1 MRKTAL
7 PLAIAAALTA
17 AAHAPAADGTPAPG
31 RAIVEVATP
40 ALPTGRGAAARE
52 RWHEER
58 ARSNAVLDRFADRNE
73 LEVRSRVPEIGQ
85 LAVAL
90 EGESIA
96 ELRRRLAA
104 DPRVQL
110 VVKDRAVEPRYAPND
125 FAFNTA
131 DPNAPAGDFF
141 QWNLRRSG
149 GVGAWDMSKGG
160 GAEVAVV
167 DTGAYTAHPDLIGRV
182 VATLDCDGGCGGFD
196 VTDTNGHGTH
206 VTGLACADSDN
217 SSGIA
222 SLGFDCNLFVARY
235 QSGMGGC
242 STAAAAVVA
251 AANRGSDAINMSYGC
266 GAEHISAVNYAWSLG
281 SVPVAAGDNDPV
293 PPISYPAEAVQPEG
307 SGPNIDSG
315 KGVVVT
321 AAKYDGT
328 RAAFAQGTN
337 GISVAAYGAASDQ
350 ISGGQQGIISTFP
363 PLIPPVALEGLGI
376 RRTINGDN
384 RFAYLVGTSMAA
396 PQVAGLV
403 ALMRSVKP
411 GLSNSALIRLIK
423 LTASNSCGYANGIG
437 WGVIDANRA
446 VAAALD
452 KDLDPPTSKVTRAR
466 PGKLRIKRFDGNR
479 NCPDGLPVSG
489 VRRVRVFVS
498 RNGKKYRR
506 LTKTKK
512 KKVSFKPKRPG
523 RYRFF
528 TVAVDKAGNE
538 EARPERADK
547 KLRLKKRQLARR

>member
-7 PLAIAAALTA
+7 PLAIAAALTV
-17 AAHAPAADGTPAPG
+17 AAHAPAADRTPASG

-40 ALPTGRGAAARE
+40 SLPTGRNPAARG
-52 RWHEER
+52 RWHEVR
-58 ARSNAVLDRFADRNE
+58 ARSNAVLSRFADRNE

-85 LAVAL
+85 LGVAL

-104 DPRVQL
+104 DPRVEL
-110 VVKDRAVEPRYAPND
+110 VVMDRAVDPRYAPND
-125 FAFNTA
+125 VAFGSA
-131 DPNAPAGDFF
+131 DPNAPGGDFF

-149 GVGAWDMSKGG
+149 GVGAWDMSKGA

-167 DTGAYTAHPDLIGRV
+167 DTGAYIAHPDLVNRV
-182 VATLDCDGGCGGFD
+182 VGTLDCDGGCGGTD
-196 VTDTNGHGTH
+196 VSDPNGHGTH

-217 SSGIA
+217 AYGVA

-235 QSGMGGC
+235 DPASC
-242 STAAAAVVA
+242 LTAAAAVVQ

-266 GAEHISAVNYAWSLG
+266 GTEHISAVNYAWSAG
-281 SVPVAAGDNDPV
+281 SVPVAAGANQPV
-293 PPISYPAEAVQPEG
+293 PPPSYPAQTVQPEG
-307 SGPNIDSG
+307 SGPAIDSG
-315 KGVVVT
+315 KGLVVT

-328 RAAFAQGTN
+328 RAAFAQGTT

-363 PLIPPVALEGLGI
+363 PLLPPVALEGLGI

-403 ALMRSVKP
+403 ALMRSANP
-411 GLSNSALIRLIK
+411 GLSNSTLIRLVK

-446 VAAALD
+446 VIAALGRD
-452 KDLDPPTSKVTRAR
+452 IDPPTSRVTRAR
-466 PGKLRIKRFDGNR
+466 PGKLKIKRFDGNR
-479 NCPDGLPVSG
+479 NCPEGLPVSG

-512 KKVSFKPKRPG
+512 KKVRFKPKRRG

-538 EARPERADK
+538 EAPPERSDK
-547 KLRLKKRQLARR
+547 KLRIKKRFIRR